1 MQGVILAAGKGK
13 RLQPFT
19 LTRSKGMAPIIGKPM
34 CARVVDSLIAAGI
47 NDFVMVISPD
57 DAEIKEYFINTY
69 SASNSLTFNFVV
81 QPERLGMAHALN
93 CTKDFVHDMFILSA
107 ADSLVSSHTISDL
120 IATYT
125 KKQANIVLALLP
137 VTPDKV
143 SKTGIVQLDKEN
155 NVIKIVEK
163 PKLEEAPSNISSLP
177 LYVFKPLIFDYLP
190 KVPLSVRGEYELQ
203 DAIQMI
209 INDLGNVSGVMADYR
224 LDLTTPDDLLTINLK
239 FLAQMKDSVIS
250 SPIPASCKLVNPV
263 FISENVTIGDG
274 CTLGPNVFLEK
285 DTLLGDGVV
294 IKNSVV
300 LKGSKVESGRV
311 LDNEILM

>member
-19 LTRSKGMAPIIGKPM
+19 LTRSKGMAPIVGKPM
-34 CARVVDSLIAAGI
+34 CARVVDSLIVAGI
-47 NDFVMVISPD
+47 NDFVVVISPD
-57 DAEIKEYFINTY
+57 DAEIKDYFLNTY
-69 SASNSLTFNFVV
+69 KSADKVTFNFVV
-81 QPERLGMAHALN
+81 QDQRLGMAHALN
-93 CTKDFVHDMFILSA
+93 CAKDYVHNEFILSA

-120 IATYT
+120 IFTYT
-125 KKQANIVLALLP
+125 NKQANIVLTLLP
-137 VTPDKV
+137 VVPEKV
-143 SKTGIVQLDKEN
+143 SKTGIVQLDNEN

-163 PKLEEAPSNISSLP
+163 PKLEDAPSNISSLP
-177 LYVFKPLIFDYLP
+177 LYIFKPLIFDYLP
-190 KVPLSVRGEYELQ
+190 KVPLSARGEYELQ

-224 LDLTTPDDLLTINLK
+224 LDLTTPDDLLKINLK
-239 FLAQMKDSVIS
+239 FLAEMKDAVVLSTV
-250 SPIPASCKLVNPV
+250 PANCKLVNPV
-263 FISENVTIGDG
+263 YISENVNIGNG
-274 CTLGPNVFLEK
+274 CTIGPNVFLEK
-285 DTLLGDGVV
+285 DTSVGEGAL